1 MVAVAF
7 FGSTLCLARAWGKIA
22 RYAVQRN
29 NETND
34 FQAFFSNQ
42 IQLGLDCSCP
52 SSDNASVHC
61 VVSDTFLFN
70 FFVELGPARNSP
82 SCNQKKVD
90 KKSN

>member
-1 MVAVAF
+1 MF
-7 FGSTLCLARAWGKIA
+7 SSGLGKIA

-90 KKSN
+90 KKSNRKNV

>member
-1 MVAVAF
+1 MLNVVF
-7 FGSTLCLARAWGKIA
+7 SSGLGKIA

-29 NETND
+29 IERND
-34 FQAFFSNQ
+34 FQAFFSHQ

-52 SSDNASVHC
+52 SSDKASVYC

-70 FFVELGPARNSP
+70 FFVELGSARNSP

>member
-1 MVAVAF
+1 MF
-7 FGSTLCLARAWGKIA
+7 SSDLGKIA
-22 RYAVQRN
+22 RYALQRN

-52 SSDNASVHC
+52 SSDNTSVHC

-82 SCNQKKVD
+82 SCNQKKVN